1 MNTDRFK
8 SEYPGLSTISI
19 IFRVIGIV
27 IIVFAV
33 IGLIYGL
40 SLLGEYGDEK
50 KVGIYLIISAI
61 VSGLLF
67 SIPFFAFAE
76 LIKLFV
82 RIEFNTRKD
91 TEKELNKGFD
101 LTGHQQKIV
110 DSDKNEMSYEDWK
123 KDNPAKTINDYY
135 ASMRKK

>member
-8 SEYPGLSTISI
+8 KEYPGLSTISMI
-19 IFRVIGIV
+19 LREAGIV

-40 SLLGEYGDEK
+40 SLLGEYGDEE

-61 VSGLLF
+61 VSVLLF

-82 RIEFNTRKD
+82 RIEFNTRKETD
-91 TEKELNKGFD
+91 SNVSK
-101 LTGHQQKIV
+101 KINYGENYQESV
-110 DSDKNEMSYEDWK
+110 TSDKIEISLKDWQ
-123 KDNPAKTINDYY
+123 KDNPTKGINDYY
-135 ASMRKK
+135 ASMKKK

>member
-1 MNTDRFK
+1 
-8 SEYPGLSTISI
+8 
-19 IFRVIGIV
+19 V
-27 IIVFAV
+27 IILFAI

-40 SLLGEYGDEK
+40 SLLDEYGDEK
-50 KVGIYLIISAI
+50 QVGIYLIISAL

-91 TEKELNKGFD
+91 NIDEISKRFD
-101 LTGHQQKIV
+101 NIGHKQKSTNA
-110 DSDKNEMSYEDWK
+110 DNNEISYEDWK
-123 KDNPAKTINDYY
+123 KENPTKTLNDFY
-135 ASMRKK
+135 ATRKK